1 MSEEQEKKIPKKRG
15 RKPKKK
21 EIVNENPEFTNKNI
35 SENLIIKLNKNTND
49 IDIEAYDINYS
60 EDNYKS
66 ENNKNVSCVCW
77 NCCHKFHNVVQS
89 IPIKYVKP
97 VFYTYG
103 DFCSLECGMR
113 YVHDNFKCD
122 KWEIYSLINFYN
134 NKILNNSNKINIPLS
149 RLSLELFGGT
159 LTIEEYRSKFNNI
172 GIHELVMPQIIPI
185 NHEIKSY
192 EKLKS
197 TTKDLRLYRKKPLKN
212 DKNKISSIINND

>member
-1 MSEEQEKKIPKKRG
+1 MKHK
-15 RKPKKK
+15 
-21 EIVNENPEFTNKNI
+21 
-35 SENLIIKLNKNTND
+35 
-49 IDIEAYDINYS
+49 INYLFQII
-60 EDNYKS
+60 KS

-77 NCCHKFHNVVQS
+77 NCCHKFHNVAKS

-103 DFCSLECGMR
+103 DLCSLECGMR
-113 YVHDNFKCD
+113 YVHDNFKCE

-185 NHEIKSY
+185 KS
-192 EKLKS
+192 
-197 TTKDLRLYRKKPLKN
+197 
-212 DKNKISSIINND
+212 